1 MCLLCFKNNLLTI
14 KGVHFALISKKTPL
28 SKLLFAF
35 VSISSPH
42 ADPEPEE
49 EMAAHYGTEAECKL
63 VELMQ
68 TGMEYLTPSEV
79 RRIIRAVRAGAIDR
93 IGEEMQ
99 LYASDFPVA
108 DANADDQLCLKA
120 ALR

>member
-1 MCLLCFKNNLLTI
+1 MLCFKINLLTI

-35 VSISSPH
+35 VSISSI

-49 EMAAHYGTEAECKL
+49 ETVTHYGTGAECKL

-79 RRIIRAVRAGAIDR
+79 QWIIRAVRAGAIDR
-93 IGEEMQ
+93 FGEEMQ
-99 LYASDFPVA
+99 LNAGDFLVA
-108 DANADDQLCLKA
+108 DANADAQLCLKA